1 MGYFTWK
8 LELVSNILWVIVGN
22 RVRISKHKNTFAKA
36 YGSNWSEEAFISKI
50 KNTVPWTYV
59 SSDLNGEEIAGTF
72 HEKELLKTDQQ
83 ESRIEKVIKRKANE
97 LFVKWKGYDNSLKSW
112 IDKNDVIQKW
122 VNTFPNQVN
131 LLEEMWKLN

>member
-22 RVRISKHKNTFAKA
+22 RVRISKHKNIFAKA

-72 HEKELLKTDQQ
+72 HEKELLKTDQ
-83 ESRIEKVIKRKANE
+83 
-97 LFVKWKGYDNSLKSW
+97 
-112 IDKNDVIQKW
+112 
-122 VNTFPNQVN
+122 
-131 LLEEMWKLN
+131 